1 MISSQTNLF
10 VPNASPRTHVRVSG
24 EQLAKSLQQT
34 ELTEQN
40 SDDLV
45 VISAQTGA
53 FHLEDKVEDVRL
65 KEGESVLPLRFG
77 PLQSAMSTIENKQE
91 WLLSHEPVIKTERN
105 GDSRIDFINYGGF
118 VFGSDGGYVSHT
130 VNPW

>member
-1 MISSQTNLF
+1 MTLNATSLY
-10 VPNASPRTHVRVSG
+10 VPNATPRTQLRVNG

-34 ELTEQN
+34 ELTEHN

-53 FHLEDKVEDVRL
+53 FHLEDKAEDVKL
-65 KEGESVLPLRFG
+65 QEGESVLPLRFG
-77 PLQSAMSTIENKQE
+77 PLQNAMASIEDKQD
-91 WLLSHEPVIKTERN
+91 WLLAHQPVIKTERDGN
-105 GDSRIDFINYGGF
+105 SRIDFINYGGF
-118 VFGSDGGYVSHT
+118 VFTPEGGYVSHS